1 MYRCVISVYQ
11 ERRWIM
17 LIVKHFV
24 DGLLCNF
31 SSRLIKLSGTI
42 LLSSL
47 LIINF
52 SNNACSELP
61 VVTDIRIGT
70 NNDQTR
76 FVIDIS
82 ESVEFNIFTLPSP
95 FRIVID
101 LPDVDWNLP
110 SDIMERRSSYSP
122 GIINRFRYGYF
133 RSGLSRIVLD
143 ITEPAKVTK
152 SFLLRPNGGKQYRLV
167 IDLEA
172 IAEKKYLD
180 SVELRKKTGAASLD
194 KISKYRIYDILPPRQ
209 KPLIGDENTSVV
221 ISKKIPV
228 IVIDPGHGGIDPGS
242 TSGRIFEKHITLA
255 AAKEMKK
262 HLESLGRYKVFLT
275 RTKDMFIRLRKRRTI
290 ARNYK
295 ADLFVSLHA
304 DAIRNKNIRGLS
316 IYTLSEKAS
325 DREAAYLAEQE
336 NKSDL
341 IAGIDLSTE
350 SKEVANILIDLAQR
364 ETMNESSRL
373 AYELVKYIRKFSR
386 TLSNA
391 HRFAGFA
398 VLKSPDVPSILIEM
412 GFLSNRRD
420 EKVLSN
426 PASRAKLARVIGD
439 AIDFYFRKRK

>member
-1 MYRCVISVYQ
+1 M
-11 ERRWIM
+11 
-17 LIVKHFV
+17 
-24 DGLLCNF
+24 
-31 SSRLIKLSGTI
+31 
-42 LLSSL
+42 
-47 LIINF
+47 
-52 SNNACSELP
+52 
-61 VVTDIRIGT
+61 
-70 NNDQTR
+70 
-76 FVIDIS
+76 
-82 ESVEFNIFTLPSP
+82 
-95 FRIVID
+95 
-101 LPDVDWNLP
+101 
-110 SDIMERRSSYSP
+110 
-122 GIINRFRYGYF
+122 
-133 RSGLSRIVLD
+133 
-143 ITEPAKVTK
+143 
-152 SFLLRPNGGKQYRLV
+152 
-167 IDLEA
+167 
-172 IAEKKYLD
+172 
-180 SVELRKKTGAASLD
+180 
-194 KISKYRIYDILPPRQ
+194 PPRQ

-255 AAKEMKK
+255 AAREMKK
-262 HLESLGRYKVFLT
+262 YLESLGRYKVFLT

-341 IAGIDLSTE
+341 IAGIDLSNE